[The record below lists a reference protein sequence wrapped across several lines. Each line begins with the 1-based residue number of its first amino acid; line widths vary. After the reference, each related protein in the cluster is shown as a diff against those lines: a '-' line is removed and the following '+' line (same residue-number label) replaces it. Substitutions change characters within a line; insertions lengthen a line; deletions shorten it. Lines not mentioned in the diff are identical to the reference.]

1 MLNIPN
7 RKLKPNGRSI
17 ILFVGIGSLFFVLG
31 AAFPFK
37 ILSSELKLGKG
48 EAPVKIAPDNPALAL
63 QNAFINVA
71 SSVSPAVVN
80 ISSEWTENIR
90 GFNDF
95 GNREDFFNFF
105 FYGPQGPQ
113 NRRAP
118 PVYKHKQRSLGSGFL
133 ITEDGYAL
141 TNAHVIG
148 KADKVTVTLEDGS
161 TYPAK
166 IIGMDE
172 KFDIGIVKIETPKK
186 KFAHAVLGDSD
197 AIQVGQ
203 WTVAIGNP
211 FALDHTF
218 TAGVVSAKGRNVAI
232 NDDSGLQS
240 YIQTDASINPGNSGG
255 PLCDIQ
261 GQVIG
266 INTAIFSQSGGSVG
280 IGFAIPSNIARKV
293 AEDLINTGKV
303 IRAGL
308 GAMVQSL
315 TPKMAKSFGL
325 SATEGALLSNISQGS
340 AAEKA
345 GLKPGDI
352 VLEINGNKVL
362 NSGELVS
369 KLLGYK
375 PGETVQLTI
384 LRDGNK
390 AQVPVT
396 LQKLDDGVAK
406 TAEKSTSGGNK
417 SLGQGKNDDLGLVY
431 QDQTPELQ
439 DQLPSGTPKG
449 PVITQVDRQG
459 AAAAAGLQRGDVVLK
474 VENTPVYSANQLSVI
489 LKKSDLKEGVRLFV
503 WRDGMTLYTLLQT
516 GDE

>member
-1 MLNIPN
+1 MSSIPN
-7 RKLKPNGRSI
+7 PSLKPKGRSF
-17 ILFVGIGSLFFVLG
+17 LLYLTIGALFFVLG

-37 ILSSELKLGKG
+37 TICSELRLGKG

-63 QNAFINVA
+63 QNAFIDVA

-80 ISSEWTENIR
+80 ISSEWTENVR
-90 GFNDF
+90 GLNDF
-95 GNREDFFNFF
+95 GNMDDFFNFF
-105 FYGPQGPQ
+105 FNGPQG
-113 NRRAP
+113 RRAP
-118 PVYKHKQRSLGSGFL
+118 PVYKQKQRSLGSGFL
-133 ITEDGYAL
+133 ITEDGYVL

-148 KADKVTVTLEDGS
+148 KADKVTVTTEDGS
-161 TYPAK
+161 TYSAK
-166 IIGMDE
+166 IIGKDE
-172 KFDIGIVKIETPKK
+172 KFDIGIVKVENPKK

-211 FALDHTF
+211 FALDHTV
-218 TAGVVSAKGRNVAI
+218 TSGVISAKGRNVEI
-232 NDDSGLQS
+232 NQDSGLQS
-240 YIQTDASINPGNSGG
+240 YLQTDASINPGNSGG

-261 GQVIG
+261 GRVIG

-293 AEDLINTGKV
+293 AEDLINNGKV

-315 TPKMAKSFGL
+315 SPKMAKSFGL

-345 GLKPGDI
+345 GLKAGDI
-352 VLEINGNKVL
+352 VLEINGNKVA
-362 NSGELVS
+362 NSGDLVS

-375 PGETVQLTI
+375 PGDAVQLTI

-390 AQVPVT
+390 SQTTVT
-396 LQKLDDGVAK
+396 LQKLDDAAAK
-406 TAEKSTSGGNK
+406 VIGKSPAGGK
-417 SLGQGKNDDLGLVY
+417 SLGQGQNNDLGLVY
-431 QDQTPELQ
+431 QDQTADIQ
-439 DQLPSGTPKG
+439 DQLPAGAPKG

-459 AAAAAGLQRGDVVLK
+459 AAAAAGLQPGDIVLK
-474 VENTPVYSANQLSVI
+474 VENTAVYSANQLSVI

-503 WRDGMTLYTLLQT
+503 WRDGMTLYALLQT